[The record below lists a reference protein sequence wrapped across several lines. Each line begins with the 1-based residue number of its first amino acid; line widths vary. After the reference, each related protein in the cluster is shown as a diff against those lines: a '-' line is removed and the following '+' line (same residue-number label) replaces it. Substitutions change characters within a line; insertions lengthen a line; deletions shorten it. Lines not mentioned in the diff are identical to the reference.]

1 MTKEEITALLATVV
15 HPETDRDIVSSGM
28 VCDLDVTD
36 DKVRFVLKTD
46 RPRDPFAPAVKKA
59 AVAAVTEV
67 FPDAEITAVI
77 KEPAPKAVKKDA
89 PEVDK
94 SGI

>member
-36 DKVRFVLKTD
+36 DKVRFVLKPTG
-46 RPRDPFAPAVKKA
+46 RAILSHRL
-59 AVAAVTEV
+59 
-67 FPDAEITAVI
+67 
-77 KEPAPKAVKKDA
+77 
-89 PEVDK
+89 
-94 SGI
+94 